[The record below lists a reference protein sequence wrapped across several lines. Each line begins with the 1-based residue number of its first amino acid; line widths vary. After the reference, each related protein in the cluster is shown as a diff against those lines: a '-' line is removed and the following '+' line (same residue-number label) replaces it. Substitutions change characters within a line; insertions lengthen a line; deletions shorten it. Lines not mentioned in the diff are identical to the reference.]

1 MFQTADGTCGQSD
14 LHCTFTKYAK
24 AAEKVLQDGKCTD
37 HGYTVKTN
45 TQTKT
50 HPVFRDIVIT
60 TYTQPLATQ
69 SICSLFQIADGTC
82 GQSDLDCTYTKYAKA
97 AEKALQDCKC
107 ADQGYTVK
115 TGTQTKTYPVVG
127 DIVITTYTKALATQS
142 ICCLFQIADGTCGQ
156 SDLDCSYTKY
166 DKAAKKYAIMCHKYI
181 SLGSEVAHRVLA
193 QT

>member
-1 MFQTADGTCGQSD
+1 M
-14 LHCTFTKYAK
+14 
-24 AAEKVLQDGKCTD
+24 QDNKCTD

-50 HPVFRDIVIT
+50 HPVVGDIVII

-82 GQSDLDCTYTKYAKA
+82 A
-97 AEKALQDCKC
+97 
-107 ADQGYTVK
+107 
-115 TGTQTKTYPVVG
+115 
-127 DIVITTYTKALATQS
+127 
-142 ICCLFQIADGTCGQ
+142 Q

-166 DKAAKKYAIMCHKYI
+166 DKAAKKYAILCHKYI
-181 SLGSEVAHRVLA
+181 SLGSQVVHMFPA